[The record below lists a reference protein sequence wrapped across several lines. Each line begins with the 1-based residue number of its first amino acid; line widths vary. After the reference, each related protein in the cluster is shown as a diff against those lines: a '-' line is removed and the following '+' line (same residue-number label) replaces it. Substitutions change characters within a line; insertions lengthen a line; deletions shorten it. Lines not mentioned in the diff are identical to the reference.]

1 MYAGQT
7 VETGPVRAVLDDPKH
22 PYTRLLL
29 ACHPDRAKELAGIPG
44 AVPSPLRPPS
54 GCRFHPR
61 CPQAR
66 PHAAPPGR
74 RSPASAPAARS
85 RASSTA
91 QGRARMMAGAKPI
104 LSLDNVV
111 TVLGG
116 GRAFLG
122 KPRPKVRAVDGVTLA
137 LEAGEALGLVGESG
151 CGKTTLAR
159 TALGLVREASGTIR
173 LDGAVVSGLEPR
185 EARRIRRAV
194 QYVHQDPGAS
204 LDPWWSIG
212 HALDEALRIH
222 GVRDRRRAHRG
233 ASTQILAAVGLDAS
247 FRRRY
252 PHELSG
258 GQQRRVGL
266 ARILVLHP
274 RIVILDEP
282 SAGLDL
288 SVQATVLG
296 LFDALRQRVRPHL
309 PVRQPRPLGRAAH
322 VRPRRHHVPRPHRRG
337 GADGAHLRR
346 SRPPLHA
353 RAAGRRPAARA
364 GLARRD
370 AGTARRS
377 ALAHRRALGLRLPHA
392 LRLRAGPRAASTA
405 PRWRAIG
412 EDHTA
417 ACFRLAEIG

>member
-1 MYAGQT
+1 
-7 VETGPVRAVLDDPKH
+7 
-22 PYTRLLL
+22 
-29 ACHPDRAKELAGIPG
+29 
-44 AVPSPLRPPS
+44 
-54 GCRFHPR
+54 
-61 CPQAR
+61 
-66 PHAAPPGR
+66 
-74 RSPASAPAARS
+74 
-85 RASSTA
+85 
-91 QGRARMMAGAKPI
+91 MMAGAKPI

-111 TVLGG
+111 TVLGRG
-116 GRAFLG
+116 LPRNA
-122 KPRPKVRAVDGVTLA
+122 RPKVRAVDGVTLA

-194 QYVHQDPGAS
+194 QYVHQDPGAA

-222 GVRDRRRAHRG
+222 GVRDRAERTRRIDA
-233 ASTQILAAVGLDAS
+233 ILAAVGLDTS

-288 SVQATVLG
+288 SVQATVLA
-296 LFDALRQRVRPHL
+296 LFDALRSEFGLTYLFVSHDLSVVKRMCGRVAIMY
-309 PVRQPRPLGRAAH
+309 LGRIVEEGPTARIFAAPAH
-322 VRPRRHHVPRPHRRG
+322 PYTRALLAAAPRLEPGSLASTPALPGDPPSPIDVPSGCAFRTRCAFAKPACG
-337 GADGAHLRR
+337 E
-346 SRPPLHA
+346 
-353 RAAGRRPAARA
+353 RRPEMERV
-364 GLARRD
+364 
-370 AGTARRS
+370 
-377 ALAHRRALGLRLPHA
+377 
-392 LRLRAGPRAASTA
+392 
-405 PRWRAIG
+405 G
-412 EDHTA
+412 EGHTA